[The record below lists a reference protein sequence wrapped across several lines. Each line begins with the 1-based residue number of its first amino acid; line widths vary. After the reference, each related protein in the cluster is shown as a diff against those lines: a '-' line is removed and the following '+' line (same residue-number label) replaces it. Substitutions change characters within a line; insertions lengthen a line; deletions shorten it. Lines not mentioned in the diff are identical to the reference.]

1 LDHVDRIGF
10 GRLYIQLEEKSGKRV
25 EEVEEIGT
33 QITWKETVRIRCLEM
48 SNLPNQR
55 SYNILHTA

>member
-1 LDHVDRIGF
+1 M
-10 GRLYIQLEEKSGKRV
+10 EEKSGRGV

-33 QITWKETVRIRCLEM
+33 QIIWKEAVHIRCLEI

-55 SYNILHTA
+55 SYNILHNG